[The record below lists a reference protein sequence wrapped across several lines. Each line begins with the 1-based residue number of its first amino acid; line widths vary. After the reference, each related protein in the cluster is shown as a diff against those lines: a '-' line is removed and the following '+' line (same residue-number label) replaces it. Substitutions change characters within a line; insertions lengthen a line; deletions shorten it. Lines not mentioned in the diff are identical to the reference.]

1 MDFVIFTVLWS
12 SGMWQCIAR

>member
-1 MDFVIFTVLWS
+1 MDFEIFTVFWS